1 MRRPLLLVLVLLLSS
16 PACALSGDAPPA
28 AASDPGPSAQAP
40 PPPPEKRV
48 PAVDRNDPLYG
59 RVEGGKSG
67 NRCAGDSECHVGGCS
82 GEVCSAREGIITT
95 CEVRPWPQGKALCGC
110 VEGECVW
117 YRTGKGKGEVGA
129 LLEGQGKP
137 CREEKCP
144 AGLTCI
150 AYHGVAGPAGP
161 RLHSCEIPCAEPGAA
176 CPGGQ
181 SCLTIAD
188 GPGRVCRPAPRP

>member
-1 MRRPLLLVLVLLLSS
+1 VRRPLLIVLVLLFSS
-16 PACALSGDAPPA
+16 PACAMAGDGPAVTAP
-28 AASDPGPSAQAP
+28 DPGPSAKAP

-59 RVEGGKSG
+59 RVEGKNFE
-67 NRCAGDSECHVGGCS
+67 NRCQGDSQCHSGGCS

-95 CEVRPWPQGKALCGC
+95 CEARRWPQGKAACGC

-117 YRTGKGKGEVGA
+117 YRTGKGEGGA
-129 LLEGQGKP
+129 GNLLEGQGKP

-161 RLHSCEIPCAEPGAA
+161 RLQSCEVPCPEPGAA
-176 CPGGQ
+176 CPDGQ
-181 SCLTIAD
+181 SCITLAD
-188 GPGRVCRPAPRP
+188 GPGKVCRPRS

>member
-1 MRRPLLLVLVLLLSS
+1 MTAGPERADRRVPVESDPVRTFLRGQVAAGSMPGAAWRVEAAGLVLSS
-16 PACALSGDAPPA
+16 GAVGDAVVAPSREPA
-28 AASDPGPSAQAP
+28 APDTAYDLASLTKPLAT
-40 PPPPEKRV
+40 
-48 PAVDRNDPLYG
+48 AVL
-59 RVEGGKSG
+59 
-67 NRCAGDSECHVGGCS
+67 
-82 GEVCSAREGIITT
+82 
-95 CEVRPWPQGKALCGC
+95 ALI
-110 VEGECVW
+110 
-117 YRTGKGKGEVGA
+117 
-129 LLEGQGKP
+129 LEGQGKP